1 MLFDYKEFAYEKELS
16 AYRRFILLNEPR
28 EKDLISQKEIKFEF
42 NPKFCVIIEQNEYFF
57 KESFE
62 QQTYKNFVC
71 TTLKNIKELKD
82 CDYYV
87 IANSFIS
94 FAPYFLFEIVSE
106 LNKNKDKDFFY
117 FDEDKI
123 DDKKN
128 RKEPFFKPDFSPDT
142 LRSCNYIGN
151 AICISKKIFDEIN
164 LLEYIKDK
172 EELNLYDIILRVSE
186 KSKNICHI
194 PKVLVHIL
202 ESKYKF
208 NSEEDKKA
216 ISDHLNRICL
226 KGVVKDG
233 LVSETYKIDY
243 EIKENPLISII
254 IPNHNHKK
262 DLETCINSIRE
273 KSTYTNYEILIVEN
287 HSTEEDLFEYYK
299 ELETDSRIKILKYTD
314 EFNYASVNN
323 FAVKES
329 KGDYLILLNND
340 VEILTPSWIE
350 ELLMYAQRDDVGV
363 VGVKLYYSN
372 ATIQH
377 AGTIYGL
384 NDKIEHIFR
393 YFFKDSIGYG
403 NRLSI
408 VQNLSAVTGAC
419 IMTSKKKYLE
429 VNGFDEIFKMSFN
442 DVDFCLKLKA
452 QGYLVVFNPF
462 VEGIHNELT
471 TRGAIDTEEK
481 LQLYKYER
489 KLFFDKWGKYIEPYY
504 NQNLTLDDCNFSI
517 KGLQNGINKKINNL
531 VNRCDVLESNID
543 LKDKEIQFIK
553 KSWSYRIGCFFTYPF
568 SILWNF
574 CKYICDYNLVKKSD
588 LFDSEYYLSQNE
600 DVKKAKM
607 NPIKHYLQFGWKEGR
622 NPSAK
627 FDGNEYVSRIPDVRI
642 TGICPLVY
650 YIKFGKEEK

>member
-94 FAPYFLFEIVSE
+94 FAPHFLFEIVLE

-202 ESKYKF
+202 EGKYKF
-208 NSEEDKKA
+208 NSNRDKKA
-216 ISDHLNRICL
+216 ISDHLNRIGL
-226 KGVVKDG
+226 KGIVKDG

-262 DLETCINSIRE
+262 DLEICINSIRE

-363 VGVKLYYSN
+363 VGVKLYYPDD
-372 ATIQH
+372 TIQH
-377 AGTIYGL
+377 IGFICGIL
-384 NDKIEHIFR
+384 DNGVHHLR
-393 YFFKDSIGYG
+393 YFSKNVSGYA
-403 NRLSI
+403 NNLSI

-429 VNGFDEIFKMSFN
+429 VNGLDEQFKIAFN
-442 DVDFCLKLKA
+442 DIDYCIKLRDN
-452 QGYLVVFNPF
+452 GYLVVFNPF
-462 VEGIHNELT
+462 VEGIHNECT
-471 TRGAIDTEEK
+471 TRGNDDTKEK
-481 LQLYKYER
+481 QDLFLKEKTLFLSKWKDYKE
-489 KLFFDKWGKYIEPYY
+489 IYY
-504 NQNLTLDDCNFSI
+504 NQNLSLDDYNFSI
-517 KGLQNGINKKINNL
+517 KAFKFVENIQCLEQSIKHLQSSYDNLLNSYSYKIGRFFTFPISFILKLINKK
-531 VNRCDVLESNID
+531 
-543 LKDKEIQFIK
+543 K
-553 KSWSYRIGCFFTYPF
+553 
-568 SILWNF
+568 
-574 CKYICDYNLVKKSD
+574 
-588 LFDSEYYLSQNE
+588 
-600 DVKKAKM
+600 
-607 NPIKHYLQFGWKEGR
+607 
-622 NPSAK
+622 
-627 FDGNEYVSRIPDVRI
+627 
-642 TGICPLVY
+642 
-650 YIKFGKEEK
+650 